1 MSGMCGILAVMT
13 MITGSLPRKT
23 KRALV
28 SMELSAMMLLIGG
41 LYLIFRKVI
50 SWHIPVAYIGT
61 VAVLSL
67 LTAPKD
73 LAFADVA
80 LPCFR
85 FAKALRKSPV
95 QIAEEL
101 AAKISS
107 DLPSYLL
114 SCTALNGYLNFKFS
128 REDMAKDTLLR
139 VLKEKEDYGKSDV
152 GKGKT
157 ICIDF
162 SSVNIAKPFHIGHL
176 SSTVIGGALSRVF
189 SALGYNVVRINHL
202 GDWGTQF
209 GKMIVAYKK
218 WGEGLDIEKGG
229 VKELH
234 KLYVRFHQEAEKDE
248 SLNDLGRHWFKKIED
263 GDQEAL
269 DLFAKF
275 KKVSL
280 AEARRVYDRLGID
293 FDSYAGESFYNDK
306 MQPVLDRLE
315 KKGLLVESDGARI
328 VEVGEGMPPC
338 LLVRSDGATLY
349 ATRDLAAAYY
359 RKNTYDFH
367 KCLYVVAYQQ
377 NLHFKQVFKV
387 LELLGEPWAKDLE
400 HVNFGMVS
408 LVDGTMSSR
417 QGKVV
422 YLEDVLNSAVE
433 KAHDIIQE
441 KNPDLENKDTIAEQV
456 GVGAVIFGALINN
469 RIKDITFSYDKVLNF
484 DGETCPYVQYTHA
497 RCASLIEKAGGFDVE
512 KAEFSCPE
520 NAHEIVSAIAS
531 FGEIIA
537 TAAEKRE
544 PSVVTRHAVDIA
556 ELFNK
561 YYIDNRILN
570 AEEGVKNARLALT
583 YAVKQVLANAL
594 SLLGIAAP
602 NKM

>member
-1 MSGMCGILAVMT
+1 MDKNKLIA
-13 MITGSLPRKT
+13 SLIDIEG
-23 KRALV
+23 V
-28 SMELSAMMLLIGG
+28 SEEEIA
-41 LYLIFRKVI
+41 
-50 SWHIPVAYIGT
+50 
-61 VAVLSL
+61 SL

-73 LAFADVA
+73 IAFADVA

-85 FAKALRKSPV
+85 FAKTLRKSPV

-101 AAKISS
+101 SAKIST
-107 DLPSYLL
+107 DLPPYLL

-128 REDMAKDTLLR
+128 RENMAKDTLLK
-139 VLKEKEDYGKSDV
+139 VLQEKEHYGESDL

-176 SSTVIGGALSRVF
+176 SSTVIGGALSRIF
-189 SALGYNVVRINHL
+189 TTLGYNVVRINHL

-218 WGEGLDIEKGG
+218 WGNDVDVEKGG
-229 VKELH
+229 VKALH
-234 KLYVRFHQEAEKDE
+234 KLYVRFHQEAENDE
-248 SLNDLGRHWFKKIED
+248 SLNDLGRHYFKLIED
-263 GDQEAL
+263 GDKEAL
-269 DLFAKF
+269 ALFEKF
-275 KKVSL
+275 KNISL
-280 AEARRVYDRLGID
+280 KEAKRVYDRLGIE

-306 MQPVLDRLE
+306 MQPVLDHLE
-315 KKGLLVESDGARI
+315 DKGLLVESDGAKI

-359 RKNTYDFH
+359 RKKTYDFY

-377 NLHFKQVFKV
+377 NLHFKQLFKV

-433 KAHDIIQE
+433 KARSIIEE
-441 KNPDLENKDTIAEQV
+441 KNPDLDNKDEIAEQV

-497 RCASLIEKAGGFDVE
+497 RCASLIEKAGGFDVS
-512 KAEFSCPE
+512 KADFSSLE
-520 NAHEIVSAIAS
+520 NAHEIISAIAS
-531 FGEIIA
+531 YGDMIRS
-537 TAAEKRE
+537 AADKRE
-544 PSVVTRHAVDIA
+544 PSVITRHAVDIA

-583 YAVKQVLANAL
+583 FAVKQVLSNAL
-594 SLLGIAAP
+594 TLLGISVP

>member
-1 MSGMCGILAVMT
+1 MDRNEQIAALIDIEGV
-13 MITGSLPRKT
+13 T
-23 KRALV
+23 K
-28 SMELSAMMLLIGG
+28 EEI
-41 LYLIFRKVI
+41 
-50 SWHIPVAYIGT
+50 VA
-61 VAVLSL
+61 L
-67 LTAPKD
+67 LTTPKD

-95 QIAEEL
+95 DIAKEL
-101 AAKISS
+101 ADKISA
-107 DLPSYLL
+107 DLPPYLL

-128 REDMAKDTLLR
+128 RSNMAEETLLR
-139 VLKEKEDYGKSDV
+139 VLDEKESYGKSDI
-152 GKGKT
+152 GAGKT

-176 SSTVIGGALSRVF
+176 SSTVIGGALSRIF
-189 SALGYNVVRINHL
+189 KTLGYNVVRINHL

-218 WGEGLDIEKGG
+218 WGEGADIEKGG
-229 VKELH
+229 VKALH
-234 KLYVRFHQEAEKDE
+234 QLYVRFHQEAEKDE
-248 SLNDLGRHWFKKIED
+248 SLNDLGRHWFKLIED
-263 GDQEAL
+263 GNEEAL
-269 DLFAKF
+269 ALFTQF
-275 KKVSL
+275 KAVSL
-280 AEARRVYDRLGID
+280 AEAKRVYDRLGIE

-306 MQPVLDRLE
+306 MQPVLDLLE
-315 KKGLLVESDGARI
+315 EKGLLVESDGAKV

-349 ATRDLAAAYY
+349 ATRDLAAAFY
-359 RKNTYDFH
+359 RKKTYDFD

-408 LVDGTMSSR
+408 LADGTMSSR

-422 YLEDVLNSAVE
+422 YLEDALNSAVE
-433 KAHDIIQE
+433 KARSIIEE
-441 KNPDLENKDTIAEQV
+441 KNPSLENKDVIAEQV
-456 GVGAVIFGALINN
+456 GVGAVVFGALVNN
-469 RIKDITFSYDKVLNF
+469 RIKDITFSYDKMLNF

-497 RCASLIEKAGGFDVE
+497 RCASLIEKAGGFDVK
-512 KAEFSCPE
+512 KADFSCLE
-520 NAHEIVSAIAS
+520 NAHEIVSAIAAY
-531 FGEIIA
+531 GDMIR
-537 TAAEKRE
+537 AAADKRE
-544 PSVVTRHAVDIA
+544 PSVITRHVIDLA

-583 YAVKQVLANAL
+583 FAVKQVIANSLA
-594 SLLGIAAP
+594 LLGISVP
-602 NKM
+602 DKM

>member
-1 MSGMCGILAVMT
+1 MDRNERIA
-13 MITGSLPRKT
+13 SLIKIEG
-23 KRALV
+23 V
-28 SMELSAMMLLIGG
+28 SEEEIA
-41 LYLIFRKVI
+41 
-50 SWHIPVAYIGT
+50 
-61 VAVLSL
+61 SL
-67 LTAPKD
+67 LSAPKD

-101 AAKISS
+101 AAKISQ
-107 DLPSYLL
+107 DLPPYLL
-114 SCTALNGYLNFKFS
+114 SCAALNGYLNFKFS
-128 REDMAKDTLLR
+128 RENMAKDTLLK
-139 VLKEKEDYGKSDV
+139 VLREKENYGKSDL

-176 SSTVIGGALSRVF
+176 SSTVIGGALSRIF
-189 SALGYNVVRINHL
+189 SALGYTVVRINHL

-218 WGEGLDIEKGG
+218 WGEDADIEKGG
-229 VKELH
+229 VKALH
-234 KLYVRFHQEAEKDE
+234 KLYVRFHQEAEQDE
-248 SLNDLGRHWFKKIED
+248 SLNDLGRHYFKLIED
-263 GDQEAL
+263 GDKEAL
-269 DLFAKF
+269 ALFERF
-275 KKVSL
+275 KAVSL
-280 AEARRVYDRLGID
+280 AEAKRVYDRLGID

-306 MQPVLDRLE
+306 MQPVLDKLE
-315 KKGLLVESDGARI
+315 EKGLLVESDGAKI
-328 VEVGEGMPPC
+328 VDVGDDMPPC

-359 RKNTYDFH
+359 RKKTYDFY

-433 KAHDIIQE
+433 KAKSIIEE
-441 KNPDLENKDTIAEQV
+441 KNPNLEKKDEIAEEV

-497 RCASLIEKAGGFDVE
+497 RCASLIEKAGGFDIE
-512 KAEFSCPE
+512 KADFSALE
-520 NAHEIVSAIAS
+520 NAHEIISAISS
-531 FGEIIA
+531 FEDMLRS
-537 TAAEKRE
+537 AAEKRE
-544 PSVVTRHAVDIA
+544 PSVITRHAVDLA

-570 AEEGVKNARLALT
+570 AEESVKNARLALT
-583 YAVKQVLANAL
+583 FAVKQVLANSL
-594 SLLGIAAP
+594 TLLGIAAP